1 MALFPSHLQP
11 PTLKTVV
18 FCRDPFD
25 RLARL
30 IRGRH
35 GGAAVVSDR
44 NVMGL
49 YGGGLASALRRAGLP
64 HLLLTFEPGDAHK
77 TRRTKELIEDAMVR
91 GGTGRDWAVVALGG
105 GVTGDLAGFVAGTF
119 MRGVEWFYLPTSLL
133 AMVDASI
140 GGKTSVNTSDGKNL
154 VGLFHRPRAV
164 LICTDFLRTLP
175 GVGWRDATA
184 EIIKHAAA
192 CDRRYFALLEKVLP
206 LGPGTGRDALR
217 RVIRRS
223 VEIKAAVVDRDER
236 EGGPRSI
243 LNFGHT
249 VGHAVEAASGCR
261 IAHGRAVA
269 IGMVAEARISVRAGL
284 LPAGE
289 CRRIEELVRSAGF
302 TLPRRG
308 PSPRAILRSM
318 QVDKKRSGGAV
329 RFVLLR
335 SIGKPAV
342 SRAAFT
348 RSVPPAIVT
357 DVVRGL
363 TGTGR

>member
-1 MALFPSHLQP
+1 MTLFPSHPQP

-18 FCRDPFD
+18 FCRNPFD

-30 IRGRH
+30 LKGRCRGV
-35 GGAAVVSDR
+35 AVVSDR

-49 YGGGLASALRRAGLP
+49 YGGGLASALRRAGLQP
-64 HLLLTFEPGDAHK
+64 LLLTFEPGDAHK

-91 GGTGRDWAVVALGG
+91 GGAGRDWAVVALGG
-105 GVTGDLAGFVAGTF
+105 GVTGDLAGFVAGTY
-119 MRGVEWFYLPTSLL
+119 MRGVEWLYVPTSLL

-140 GGKTSVNTSDGKNL
+140 GGKTSVNATGGKNL

-164 LICTDFLRTLP
+164 LVCTDFLRTLP
-175 GVGWRDATA
+175 GAGWRDATA

-192 CDRRYFALLEKVLP
+192 CDRRYFELLEKVLP

-217 RVIRRS
+217 KVIRRS

-236 EGGPRSI
+236 ELGPRSI

-249 VGHAVEAASGCR
+249 VGHAVEAASGYR
-261 IAHGRAVA
+261 ITHGRAVA
-269 IGMVAEARISVRAGL
+269 IGMVAEARISARAGL
-284 LPAGE
+284 LPAGD

-302 TLPRRG
+302 SLPRHG
-308 PSPRAILRSM
+308 PPPRAIMRSM
-318 QVDKKRSGGAV
+318 QADKKRTGGAV

-335 SIGKPAV
+335 SIGKPAA
-342 SRAAFT
+342 SGASFT
-348 RSVPPAIVT
+348 RSVPPAIVM

-363 TGTGR
+363 AGTGR

>member
-1 MALFPSHLQP
+1 MALFPSHTQP
-11 PTLKTVV
+11 PTMKTVV

-30 IRGRH
+30 IGGRRRGV
-35 GGAAVVSDR
+35 AVVSDR

-77 TRRTKELIEDAMVR
+77 TRRTKEIIEDAMV
-91 GGTGRDWAVVALGG
+91 GGGAGRDWAVVALGG

-119 MRGVEWFYLPTSLL
+119 MRGVEWFYVPTSLL

-140 GGKTSVNTSDGKNL
+140 GGKTSVNTAGGKNL

-175 GVGWRDATA
+175 GGAWRDATA

-192 CDRRYFALLEKVLP
+192 CDRRYFELLEKVLP

-217 RVIRRS
+217 GVIRRS

-236 EGGPRSI
+236 ELGPRSI

-249 VGHAVEAASGCR
+249 VGHAVEAVSGFGLK
-261 IAHGRAVA
+261 HGQAVA
-269 IGMVAEARISVRAGL
+269 IGMMAAAKISARMGL
-284 LPAGE
+284 LDASE
-289 CRRIEELVRSAGF
+289 
-302 TLPRRG
+302 
-308 PSPRAILRSM
+308 
-318 QVDKKRSGGAV
+318 
-329 RFVLLR
+329 
-335 SIGKPAV
+335 
-342 SRAAFT
+342 
-348 RSVPPAIVT
+348 
-357 DVVRGL
+357 VVRLEKLILAAGPPSSPHP
-363 TGTGR
+363 GNK